1 MQQKSGNKK
10 GQNKKGKPQ
19 KPMLPTMKKLCGY
32 IGLHRRQVIATALI
46 VLASTAAGLLPPWF
60 IRYGIDSHIL
70 EGRTDML
77 WMIGLAMVGIV
88 LVKGLFDFLKRYL
101 SEVVAQNVIH
111 DLRTALYRHLNKLS
125 FSFYDASR
133 TGDLMSRVTADA
145 DDLHGFL
152 STASIF
158 ISSNVLTIFG
168 ILVVM
173 LLWEVRLALLY
184 LMMLPLM
191 AFGMY
196 KYATRVRP
204 MFGKVRK
211 KFAALTET
219 LQEDLSGI
227 EVTKLFGQEERERR
241 VFQRKNREYINVN
254 LASAKISAFWMPYA
268 NFLMGLGTA
277 FVVWYGGRLVI
288 HEVISLGVLAGFT
301 GYIALLL
308 RPVRQTGMMISRA
321 SRAIAAGERIFEV
334 LDTQPEVRDAPDA
347 YPLPDVQ
354 GEVCYENVTFSYA
367 NGSEVLKDVSLKA
380 APGETIAIV
389 GPTGSGKSTLLHLL
403 PRFYDPQKGRI
414 LIDGHDISSV
424 TLESLRNQIGI
435 VLQDTFLFGASLREN
450 ISYGRPDAEM
460 SDIIECARIA
470 QIHDFVESL
479 PLGYETP
486 VGERGVTLS
495 GGQKQRLAMARVL
508 LTNPRLLIL
517 DEPTSSV
524 DTETETKMQR
534 ALDAVIRDRT
544 TFVIAH
550 RLWTVQNA
558 DRILVVRG
566 GRIVEQGTHE
576 ELLEMD
582 DGFYREVN

>member
-1 MQQKSGNKK
+1 
-10 GQNKKGKPQ
+10 
-19 KPMLPTMKKLCGY
+19 MLPTMKRLCRY
-32 IGLHRRQVIATALI
+32 IGAHRRQVIATALI
-46 VLASTAAGLLPPWF
+46 VLVSTAAGLVPPWF

-77 WMIGLAMVGIV
+77 WVIGLAMVGIV

-158 ISSNVLTIFG
+158 ITSNVLTLLG

-191 AFGMY
+191 GFGMY

-211 KFAALTET
+211 KFAGLTET

-227 EVTKLFGQEERERR
+227 EVTKLFGQEKRERR
-241 VFQRKNREYINVN
+241 VFQRKNREYVNAN

-277 FVVWYGGRLVI
+277 LVIWYGGRLVI
-288 HEVISLGVLAGFT
+288 QDVISLGVLAGFT

-308 RPVRQTGMMISRA
+308 RPVRQTGMMISQA
-321 SRAIAAGERIFEV
+321 GRAIAAGERIFEV
-334 LDTQPEVRDAPDA
+334 LDTQPEVRDALGA
-347 YPLPDVQ
+347 YPLPDIK
-354 GEVCYENVTFSYA
+354 GEVGYENVSFSYA
-367 NGSEVLKDVSLKA
+367 NGSEVLQNVSLKA

-414 LIDGHDISSV
+414 LIDGNDICSV

-435 VLQDTFLFGASLREN
+435 VLQDTFLFGASLCEN
-450 ISYGRPDAEM
+450 FSYGRPDAEM
-460 SDIIECARIA
+460 GEIIECARIA

-495 GGQKQRLAMARVL
+495 GGQKQRLAMARPKISAFAKK
-508 LTNPRLLIL
+508 TK
-517 DEPTSSV
+517 
-524 DTETETKMQR
+524 KMQ
-534 ALDAVIRDRT
+534 
-544 TFVIAH
+544 FFSCFF
-550 RLWTVQNA
+550 
-558 DRILVVRG
+558 LVFL
-566 GRIVEQGTHE
+566 QYPDYYH
-576 ELLEMD
+576 
-582 DGFYREVN
+582 FF